1 MDAKSNA
8 LGIWKNLITKAM
20 QQSAKSG
27 APVKAEVE
35 IEGEEAPAM
44 GEMPE
49 TSEGESDGMSDLTEE
64 QKAALL
70 KMLAE
75 G

>member
-1 MDAKSNA
+1 MDPKSKA
-8 LGIWKNLITKAM
+8 VSIWKNLVTKAM
-20 QQSAKSG
+20 QQSAITG
-27 APVKAEVE
+27 APKVEVE
-35 IEGEEAPAM
+35 VEGEESPEI

-49 TSEGESDGMSDLTEE
+49 TSEGESDDMGDLTEE

>member
-1 MDAKSNA
+1 MDPKSKA
-8 LGIWKNLITKAM
+8 VSIWKNLVTKAM
-20 QQSAKSG
+20 QESAKSG
-27 APVKAEVE
+27 APKVEVE
-35 IEGEEAPAM
+35 VENEESPEM

-49 TSEGESDGMSDLTEE
+49 TSEGESDDMSDLTEE

>member
-1 MDAKSNA
+1 MDPKSKA
-8 LGIWKNLITKAM
+8 MGIWKNLVTKAM
-20 QQSAKSG
+20 QESAKSG
-27 APVKAEVE
+27 APKVEVE
-35 IEGEEAPAM
+35 VENEETMPNT
-44 GEMPE
+44 EMTE
-49 TSEGESDGMSDLTEE
+49 TSEGESDDMGDLTEE

>member
-1 MDAKSNA
+1 MDPKSKA
-8 LGIWKNLITKAM
+8 MSIWKNLVTKAM
-20 QQSAKSG
+20 QQSATSG
-27 APVKAEVE
+27 VPKVEVE
-35 IEGEEAPAM
+35 VENEEAMPNT
-44 GEMPE
+44 EMAE

-64 QKAALL
+64 QKAALM